1 MFMEIKLN
9 IVNISVFSNLVCRC
23 NVVPIKRTS
32 EHITQKDNRLYPE
45 DPPATANK
53 ESPMCLESILFFCL
67 KYILLLLLML
77 TGMAGLSP

>member
-9 IVNISVFSNLVCRC
+9 IVNIAVFSNLVCRC

-45 DPPATANK
+45 DPPATAKNHLCNWRV
-53 ESPMCLESILFFCL
+53 SCSF
-67 KYILLLLLML
+67 
-77 TGMAGLSP
+77 A